1 MKKKFVNKTFLMTS
15 ALIAP
20 FSVIPVVVS
29 CSADKLDGYINQIN
43 EMMKKPEELI
53 TLEIRDHNF
62 VNNDP
67 KTKKLKITQSELL
80 NNSISDVFVAKP
92 TQKWL
97 DWNQKIENDSSLTKR
112 EKGIVKLDK
121 HVLQNIRFPSLK
133 NDGEKPRIGKLVINI
148 DMSYGGNSDN
158 IQDFIFDL
166 DQQKITFQNS
176 EPLKLEIKNEGI
188 NLIAKSAIDN
198 HIRRKTITEEKAK
211 KDRTELNF
219 KIEEDDFEGS
229 YSKKLWQDNMYV
241 FLDGSEVVSNEVN
254 LIFYFADSAINVDN
268 DDYKVIV
275 EKIKKQYFWIKME
288 GIKLHNESS
297 N

>member
-1 MKKKFVNKTFLMTS
+1 MKKKLINKTFLMTS
-15 ALIAP
+15 ALIAS
-20 FSVIPVVVS
+20 FSVVPVVVS
-29 CSADKLDGYINQIN
+29 CSGTKSDFYIAQIN

-53 TLEIRDHNF
+53 TLEIREENF
-62 VNNDP
+62 VNKNP
-67 KTKKLKITQSELL
+67 SSKKLRITQNQLL
-80 NNSISDVFVAKP
+80 NNEIGSVFVTKP

-97 DWNQKIENDSSLTKR
+97 DWNQKIENDSSLDKR
-112 EKGIVKLDK
+112 EKEYLKLK
-121 HVLQNIRFPSLK
+121 ERELINISFPSLK
-133 NDGEKPRIGKLVINI
+133 NDGEKPRVGKLVINVKMNYAG
-148 DMSYGGNSDN
+148 DSNN
-158 IQDFIFDL
+158 IKQFTFDL
-166 DQQKITFQNS
+166 DQQNITFENP
-176 EPLKLEIKNEGI
+176 EPLELEIENNITKSI
-188 NLIAKSAIDN
+188 MKSAIDN
-198 HIRRKTITEEKAK
+198 HIKRKTITEEKAK

-219 KIEEDDFEGS
+219 KIEEEDFEGA

-241 FLDGSEVVSNEVN
+241 FLDGSEVVSNEVD